1 MNCPKCGEVLEDG
14 MRFCTKCGANI
25 EEAMKEEKEKIR
37 LEAEKLKKEQEEREA
52 KRLEYEKRERELKE
66 EAERRRKEEE
76 KRQKELK
83 EAEERRK
90 IEEEKKREELRIEKE
105 KLEEEKRRIEE
116 EKRKL
121 EEDKLRAIREAE
133 EIKREKE
140 EQENKEKQAEEN
152 AKKAV
157 EASNSDQENEK
168 VEPKIPKEAE
178 FKPAKQETV
187 VKKKRKGFIRRFF
200 DRLILLI
207 IILVIL
213 IGGIYYL
220 NLKGYLPEP
229 VSNEI
234 NELIDQIKSV
244 RSGEKEEYKNKT
256 DEENAVEENE
266 VTGEN
271 IDNSEWVVENTIEA
285 DDIEN
290 LNKDVSAIVKDGKYG
305 IIDNKTGKILLD
317 IKYENIS
324 LVAGEILVTDNG
336 KTYSVDS
343 KYQLGEETKIIED
356 TIRLEYLFNV
366 LDNKAYV
373 YTGSNSLKE
382 VSKDSDF
389 SEDLIVVEGV
399 TINEDDMSISNEEIE
414 VNYENI
420 NHLGKYGV
428 YNVTDNKLV
437 AECGYDKIY
446 NYSENYAA
454 YKKEN
459 VSGFL
464 NNSGQEIEVTFEE
477 TRNVYD
483 GVAWVKLDGKW
494 GIAKIAK

>member
-14 MRFCTKCGANI
+14 MRFCTKCGTNI
-25 EEAMKEEKEKIR
+25 EEALKEEKEKIR

-66 EAERRRKEEE
+66 EAERRRQEDE

-90 IEEEKKREELRIEKE
+90 LEEEKNREELRLEKE
-105 KLEEEKRRIEE
+105 RLEEEKRKIEE

-133 EIKREKE
+133 ELKRAKE
-140 EQENKEKQAEEN
+140 ENKEDIKPNIESET
-152 AKKAV
+152 K
-157 EASNSDQENEK
+157 E
-168 VEPKIPKEAE
+168 EPKIPKEAE

-187 VKKKRKGFIRRFF
+187 IKKKRKGFIRRFF

-207 IILVIL
+207 VILAIL

-234 NELIDQIKSV
+234 NNLLDQIEKV
-244 RSGEKEEYKNKT
+244 RSGEKEEYKNIED
-256 DEENAVEENE
+256 DENTVEENSITDE
-266 VTGEN
+266 SISGE
-271 IDNSEWVVENTIEA
+271 EWVVENTIEA

-290 LNKDVSAIVKDGKYG
+290 LNKDVSALVKDGKYG
-305 IIDNKTGKILLD
+305 IIDNETGKILLD
-317 IKYENIS
+317 TKYENVSI
-324 LVAGEILVTDNG
+324 VAGQIIVSDNG
-336 KTYSVDS
+336 KKYSVDS
-343 KYQLGEETKIIED
+343 RYQLGEETNILEN
-356 TIRLEYLFNV
+356 TMRLEYLYNT

-373 YTGSNSLKE
+373 YTGENSLRE
-382 VSKDSDF
+382 LSKSESLSSDMI
-389 SEDLIVVEGV
+389 IVESVN
-399 TINEDDMSISNEEIE
+399 IREDDMSISNDEIE
-414 VNYENI
+414 VDYDKI
-420 NHLGKYGV
+420 DHLGMYGV
-428 YNVTDNKLV
+428 YSINDNKLV
-437 AECGYDKIY
+437 VECEYDKI
-446 NYSENYAA
+446 NDYSENYAS

-459 VSGFL
+459 VSGYL
-464 NNSGQEIEVTFEE
+464 DNQGKDIGITFEE

-483 GVAWVKLDGKW
+483 GIAWVKLDGKW
-494 GIAKIAK
+494 GLYKVAK

>member
-14 MRFCTKCGANI
+14 MRFCTKCGTNI
-25 EEAMKEEKEKIR
+25 EEALKEEKEKIR

-66 EAERRRKEEE
+66 EAERRRQEDE

-90 IEEEKKREELRIEKE
+90 LEEEKNREELRLEKE
-105 KLEEEKRRIEE
+105 RLEEEKRKIEE

-133 EIKREKE
+133 ELKRAKE
-140 EQENKEKQAEEN
+140 ENKEDIKPNIESET
-152 AKKAV
+152 K
-157 EASNSDQENEK
+157 E
-168 VEPKIPKEAE
+168 EPKIPKEAE
-178 FKPAKQETV
+178 FKPAKQQETV

-207 IILVIL
+207 VILAIL

-234 NELIDQIKSV
+234 NNLLDQIEKV
-244 RSGEKEEYKNKT
+244 RSGEKEEYKNIED
-256 DEENAVEENE
+256 DENTVEENSITDE
-266 VTGEN
+266 SISGE
-271 IDNSEWVVENTIEA
+271 EWVVENTIEA

-305 IIDNKTGKILLD
+305 IIDNETGKILLD
-317 IKYENIS
+317 TKYENVS
-324 LVAGEILVTDNG
+324 TVAGQIIVSDNG
-336 KTYSVDS
+336 KKYSVDS
-343 KYQLGEETKIIED
+343 RYQLGEETNILEN
-356 TIRLEYLFNV
+356 TMRLEYLYNT

-373 YTGSNSLKE
+373 YTGENSLRE
-382 VSKDSDF
+382 LSKSESLSSDMI
-389 SEDLIVVEGV
+389 IVESVN
-399 TINEDDMSISNEEIE
+399 IREDDMSISNDEIE
-414 VNYENI
+414 VDYDKI
-420 NHLGKYGV
+420 DHLGMYGV
-428 YNVTDNKLV
+428 YSINDNKLV
-437 AECGYDKIY
+437 SECEYDKIY
-446 NYSENYAA
+446 EYSEGFAA

-459 VSGFL
+459 VSGYL
-464 NNSGQEIEVTFEE
+464 DNQGKDIGITFEE

-483 GVAWVKLDGKW
+483 GLSWVKKDGKW
-494 GIAKIAK
+494 GLYKVAK

>member
-1 MNCPKCGEVLEDG
+1 MNCPKCGEVLEEG
-14 MRFCTKCGANI
+14 MRFCTKCGTNI
-25 EEAMKEEKEKIR
+25 EEALKEEKEKIR

-66 EAERRRKEEE
+66 EAERRRQEDE

-90 IEEEKKREELRIEKE
+90 LEEEKNREELRLEKE
-105 KLEEEKRRIEE
+105 RLEEEKRKIEE

-133 EIKREKE
+133 ELKRAKE
-140 EQENKEKQAEEN
+140 ENENKEKLAEEN
-152 AKKAV
+152 KEDIKPNI
-157 EASNSDQENEK
+157 EPETKE
-168 VEPKIPKEAE
+168 EPKIPKEAE
-178 FKPAKQETV
+178 FKPAKQQETV

-207 IILVIL
+207 VILAIL

-234 NELIDQIKSV
+234 NNLLDQIEKV

-343 KYQLGEETKIIED
+343 KYQLGEETQIIED

-382 VSKDSDF
+382 VSKDSNF

-428 YNVTDNKLV
+428 YNISENKLV
-437 AECGYDKIY
+437 VECEYDKI
-446 NYSENYAA
+446 NDYSENYAS

-459 VSGFL
+459 VSGYL
-464 NNSGQEIEVTFEE
+464 DNQGKDIGITFEE

-483 GVAWVKLDGKW
+483 GLSWVKKDGKW
-494 GIAKIAK
+494 GLYKVAK

>member
-14 MRFCTKCGANI
+14 MRFCTKCGTNI
-25 EEAMKEEKEKIR
+25 EEALKEEKEKIR

-66 EAERRRKEEE
+66 EAERRRQEDE

-90 IEEEKKREELRIEKE
+90 LEEEKNREELRLEKE
-105 KLEEEKRRIEE
+105 RLEEEKRKIEE

-133 EIKREKE
+133 ELKRAKE
-140 EQENKEKQAEEN
+140 ENKEDIKPNIESET
-152 AKKAV
+152 K
-157 EASNSDQENEK
+157 E
-168 VEPKIPKEAE
+168 EPKIPKEAE
-178 FKPAKQETV
+178 FKPAKQQETV

-207 IILVIL
+207 VILAIL

-234 NELIDQIKSV
+234 NNLLDQIEKV
-244 RSGEKEEYKNKT
+244 RSGEKEEYKNIED
-256 DEENAVEENE
+256 DENTVEENSITDE
-266 VTGEN
+266 SISGE
-271 IDNSEWVVENTIEA
+271 EWVVENTIEA

-305 IIDNKTGKILLD
+305 IIDNETGKILLD
-317 IKYENIS
+317 TKYENVSI
-324 LVAGEILVTDNG
+324 VAGQIIVSDNG
-336 KTYSVDS
+336 KKYSVDS
-343 KYQLGEETKIIED
+343 RYQLGEETNILEN
-356 TIRLEYLFNV
+356 TMRLEYLYNT

-373 YTGSNSLKE
+373 YTGENSLRE
-382 VSKDSDF
+382 LSKSESLSSDMI
-389 SEDLIVVEGV
+389 IVESVN
-399 TINEDDMSISNEEIE
+399 IREDDMSISNDEIE
-414 VNYENI
+414 VDYDKI
-420 NHLGKYGV
+420 DHLGMYGV
-428 YNVTDNKLV
+428 YSINDNKLV
-437 AECGYDKIY
+437 SECEYDKIY
-446 NYSENYAA
+446 EYSEGFAA

-459 VSGFL
+459 VSGYL
-464 NNSGQEIEVTFEE
+464 DNQGKDIGITFEE

-483 GVAWVKLDGKW
+483 GLSWVKKDGKW
-494 GIAKIAK
+494 GLYKVTK

>member
-14 MRFCTKCGANI
+14 MRFCTKCGTNI
-25 EEAMKEEKEKIR
+25 EEALKEEKEKIR

-52 KRLEYEKRERELKE
+52 KRLEYEKRERDLKE
-66 EAERRRKEEE
+66 EAERRRQEDE

-90 IEEEKKREELRIEKE
+90 LEEEKNREELRLEKE
-105 KLEEEKRRIEE
+105 RLEEEKRKIEE

-133 EIKREKE
+133 ELKRAKE
-140 EQENKEKQAEEN
+140 ENKEDIKPNIESET
-152 AKKAV
+152 K
-157 EASNSDQENEK
+157 E
-168 VEPKIPKEAE
+168 EPKIPKEAE
-178 FKPAKQETV
+178 FKPAKQQETV

-207 IILVIL
+207 VILAIL

-234 NELIDQIKSV
+234 NNLLDQIEKV
-244 RSGEKEEYKNKT
+244 RSGEKEEYKNIE
-256 DEENAVEENE
+256 DSENAVEENK
-266 VTGEN
+266 VDDEN
-271 IDNSEWVVENTIEA
+271 TSNEEWVVENTIEA

-305 IIDNKTGKILLD
+305 IIDNETGKILLD
-317 IKYENIS
+317 TKYENVSI
-324 LVAGEILVTDNG
+324 VAGQIIVSDNG
-336 KTYSVDS
+336 KKYSVDS
-343 KYQLGEETKIIED
+343 RYQLGEETNILEN
-356 TIRLEYLFNV
+356 TMRLEYLYNT

-373 YTGSNSLKE
+373 YTGENSLRE
-382 VSKDSDF
+382 LSKSESLSSDMI
-389 SEDLIVVEGV
+389 IVESVN
-399 TINEDDMSISNEEIE
+399 IREDDMSISNDEIE
-414 VNYENI
+414 VDYDKI
-420 NHLGKYGV
+420 DHLGMYGV
-428 YNVTDNKLV
+428 YSINDNKLV
-437 AECGYDKIY
+437 SECEYDKIY
-446 NYSENYAA
+446 EYSEGFAA

-483 GVAWVKLDGKW
+483 GIAWVKLDGKW
-494 GIAKIAK
+494 GLYKVAK

>member
-14 MRFCTKCGANI
+14 MRFCTKCGTNI
-25 EEAMKEEKEKIR
+25 EEALKEEKEKIR

-66 EAERRRKEEE
+66 EAERRRQEDE

-90 IEEEKKREELRIEKE
+90 LEEEKNREELRLEKE
-105 KLEEEKRRIEE
+105 RLEEEKRKIEE

-133 EIKREKE
+133 ELKRAKE
-140 EQENKEKQAEEN
+140 ENKEDIKPNIESET
-152 AKKAV
+152 K
-157 EASNSDQENEK
+157 E
-168 VEPKIPKEAE
+168 EPKIPKEAE
-178 FKPAKQETV
+178 FKPAKQQETV

-207 IILVIL
+207 VILAIL

-234 NELIDQIKSV
+234 NNLLDQIDKV
-244 RSGEKEEYKNKT
+244 RSGEKEEYKNIE
-256 DEENAVEENE
+256 DSENTVEENSITDE
-266 VTGEN
+266 SISGE
-271 IDNSEWVVENTIEA
+271 EWVVENTIEA

-305 IIDNKTGKILLD
+305 IIDNETGKILLD
-317 IKYENIS
+317 TKYENVSI
-324 LVAGEILVTDNG
+324 VAGQIIVSDNG
-336 KTYSVDS
+336 KKYSVDS
-343 KYQLGEETKIIED
+343 RYQLGEETNILEN
-356 TIRLEYLFNV
+356 TMRLEYLYNT

-373 YTGSNSLKE
+373 YTGENSLRE
-382 VSKDSDF
+382 LSKSESLSSDMI
-389 SEDLIVVEGV
+389 IVESVN
-399 TINEDDMSISNEEIE
+399 IREDDMSISNDEIE
-414 VNYENI
+414 VDYDKI
-420 NHLGKYGV
+420 DHLGMYGV
-428 YNVTDNKLV
+428 YSINDNKLV
-437 AECGYDKIY
+437 SECEYDKIY
-446 NYSENYAA
+446 EYSEGFAA

-459 VSGFL
+459 VSGYL
-464 NNSGQEIEVTFEE
+464 DNQGKDIGITFEE

-483 GVAWVKLDGKW
+483 GLSWVKKDGKW
-494 GIAKIAK
+494 GLYKVTK

>member
-14 MRFCTKCGANI
+14 MRFCTKCGTNI
-25 EEAMKEEKEKIR
+25 EEALKEEKEKIR

-66 EAERRRKEEE
+66 EAERRRQEDE

-90 IEEEKKREELRIEKE
+90 LEEEKNREELRLEKE
-105 KLEEEKRRIEE
+105 RLEEEKRKIEE

-133 EIKREKE
+133 ELKRAKE
-140 EQENKEKQAEEN
+140 ENKEDIKPNIESET
-152 AKKAV
+152 K
-157 EASNSDQENEK
+157 E
-168 VEPKIPKEAE
+168 EPKIPKEAE
-178 FKPAKQETV
+178 FKPAKQQETV

-207 IILVIL
+207 VILAIL

-234 NELIDQIKSV
+234 NNLLDQIEKV
-244 RSGEKEEYKNKT
+244 RSAEKEEYKNIE
-256 DEENAVEENE
+256 DSENAVEENK
-266 VTGEN
+266 VDDEN
-271 IDNSEWVVENTIEA
+271 TSNEEWVVENTIEA

-290 LNKDVSAIVKDGKYG
+290 LDKDVSALVKDGKYG
-305 IIDNKTGKILLD
+305 IIDNETGKILLD
-317 IKYENIS
+317 TKYENVSI
-324 LVAGEILVTDNG
+324 VAGQIIVSDNG
-336 KTYSVDS
+336 KKYSVDS
-343 KYQLGEETKIIED
+343 RYQLGEETNILEN
-356 TIRLEYLFNV
+356 TMRLEYLYNT

-373 YTGSNSLKE
+373 YTGENSLRE
-382 VSKDSDF
+382 LSKSESLSSDMI
-389 SEDLIVVEGV
+389 IVESVN
-399 TINEDDMSISNEEIE
+399 IREDDMSISNDEIE
-414 VNYENI
+414 VDYDKI
-420 NHLGKYGV
+420 DHLGMYGV
-428 YNVTDNKLV
+428 YSINDNKLV
-437 AECGYDKIY
+437 SECEYDKIY
-446 NYSENYAA
+446 EYSEGFAA

-459 VSGFL
+459 VSGYL
-464 NNSGQEIEVTFEE
+464 DNQGKDIGITFEE

-483 GVAWVKLDGKW
+483 GLSWVKKDGKW
-494 GIAKIAK
+494 GLYKVTK

>member
-14 MRFCTKCGANI
+14 MRFCTKCGTNI
-25 EEAMKEEKEKIR
+25 EEALKEEKEKIR

-66 EAERRRKEEE
+66 EAERRRQEDE

-90 IEEEKKREELRIEKE
+90 LEEEKNREELRLEKE
-105 KLEEEKRRIEE
+105 RLEEEKRKIEE

-133 EIKREKE
+133 ELKRAKE
-140 EQENKEKQAEEN
+140 ENKEDIKPNIESET
-152 AKKAV
+152 K
-157 EASNSDQENEK
+157 E
-168 VEPKIPKEAE
+168 EPKIPKEAE
-178 FKPAKQETV
+178 FKPAKQQETV

-207 IILVIL
+207 VILAIL

-234 NELIDQIKSV
+234 NNLLDQIEKV
-244 RSGEKEEYKNKT
+244 RSGEKEEYKNIED
-256 DEENAVEENE
+256 DENTVEENSITDE
-266 VTGEN
+266 SISGE
-271 IDNSEWVVENTIEA
+271 EWVVENTIEA

-305 IIDNKTGKILLD
+305 IIDNETGKILLD
-317 IKYENIS
+317 TKYENVSI
-324 LVAGEILVTDNG
+324 VAGQIIVSDNG
-336 KTYSVDS
+336 KKYSVDS
-343 KYQLGEETKIIED
+343 RYQLGEETNILEN
-356 TIRLEYLFNV
+356 TMRLEYLYNT

-373 YTGSNSLKE
+373 YTGENSLRE
-382 VSKDSDF
+382 LSKSESLSSDMI
-389 SEDLIVVEGV
+389 IVESVN
-399 TINEDDMSISNEEIE
+399 IREDDMSISNDEIE
-414 VNYENI
+414 VDYDKI
-420 NHLGKYGV
+420 DHLGMYGV
-428 YNVTDNKLV
+428 YSINDNKLV
-437 AECGYDKIY
+437 SECEYDKIY
-446 NYSENYAA
+446 EYSEGFAT

-459 VSGFL
+459 VSGYL
-464 NNSGQEIEVTFEE
+464 DNQGKDIGITFEE

-483 GVAWVKLDGKW
+483 GLSWVKKDGKW
-494 GIAKIAK
+494 GLYKVTK